1 LWLLATAQNYRRALC
16 CILPA
21 QGKKKSKFK
30 IQILRKVQ
38 WHMLVITATQEAEVG
53 ESGIKTSP
61 GKRSIWKQTKKAK
74 GLGKWVKCKAH
85 EKPEFNP

>member
-1 LWLLATAQNYRRALC
+1 
-16 CILPA
+16 
-21 QGKKKSKFK
+21 
-30 IQILRKVQ
+30 
-38 WHMLVITATQEAEVG
+38 MLVITATQEAEVG